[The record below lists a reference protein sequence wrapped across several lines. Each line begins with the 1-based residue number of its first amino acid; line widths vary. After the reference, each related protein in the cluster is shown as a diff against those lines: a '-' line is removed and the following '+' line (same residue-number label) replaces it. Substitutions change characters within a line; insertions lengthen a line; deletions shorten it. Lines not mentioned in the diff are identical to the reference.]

1 MKIITTIT
9 AAMLLFSFHSQ
20 AALVESDWLDAGDS
34 RATLDLE
41 SGKKWLDL
49 TETMGMSI
57 GQVENLLNTTYQ
69 GFTLATESQIQALLI
84 SSFSE
89 HYFQDES
96 HFDDEAARG
105 HRGGNIYD
113 IAGGNSSTAHQKV
126 SDYLGLSIIEALPWG
141 RRTETIYSMGL
152 YKTGDII
159 SNGSDGV
166 FNLGIRKAYNH
177 PQSKYTTY
185 IHYDN
190 EKNYYQNS
198 DTLIGSDYSNVH
210 YGVWLVEGVNDV
222 SSPQKSFLLL
232 LAMIGVTFT
241 RRQRT

>member
-1 MKIITTIT
+1 MKIITSIT

-34 RATLDLE
+34 RAALDLE

-69 GFTLATESQIQALLI
+69 GFTLATESEIQAMLI

-89 HYFQDES
+89 YYFQYEPD
-96 HFDDEAARG
+96 FDDEAARS
-105 HRGGNIYD
+105 HGGYIYG
-113 IAGGNSSTAHQKV
+113 IAGSSSTAYQKV
-126 SDYLGLSIIEALPWG
+126 SDYLGLSIIEALPYG

-152 YKTGDII
+152 YQTGDII

-166 FNLGIRKAYNH
+166 SNLGVRKAYNQ
-177 PQSKYTTY
+177 PQSTNTTY

-190 EKNYYQNS
+190 EKNYYQTS

-210 YGVWLVEGVNDV
+210 YGVWLVEGASDV
-222 SSPQKSFLLL
+222 SSPQQSLLLL